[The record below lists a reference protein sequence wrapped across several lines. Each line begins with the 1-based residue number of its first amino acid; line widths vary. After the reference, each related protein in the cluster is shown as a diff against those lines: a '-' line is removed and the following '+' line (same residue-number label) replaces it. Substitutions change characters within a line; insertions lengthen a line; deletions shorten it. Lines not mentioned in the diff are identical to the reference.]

1 MCGISGIIYK
11 NKNKKDYQLEVK
23 KMNDLINHR
32 GPDDKGL
39 FIMDNFAFGHT
50 RLSILDLSSAGH
62 QPMVYDDRFVITYN
76 GEVYNY
82 LEIKDELIKL
92 GYKFKSNS
100 DTEVLLLGYVEWK
113 EKIVDRL
120 NGMFAFAIYDMKEN
134 ICFIARDRIGV
145 KPLYYYETDEELYF
159 FSEPKQIIMSNIL
172 DAIPNE
178 NSIKEYLAYQFTLSD
193 ETFFKGINKLLPG
206 HFIKYEKYIKTISQ
220 YWSLDSI
227 EIDKKIT
234 YDQAKENIQYLI
246 NDAIKLRLRSDVKV
260 GCYLSGGID
269 SSIVSTISS
278 KNLEKLDT
286 YTFTSKNFPNQDESK
301 IARKTSKYIE
311 SNHHEIEI
319 EFDKILNLWKESVYY
334 MDEPEVGYSLL
345 PQMKISKEVSK
356 NIKVILGGQ
365 GGDELFYGYGWHTQV
380 STSLRHKL
388 EDFNFIDKLKVISNV
403 LKTQSFKQIIKWLLT
418 KIRSSSSS
426 IDKEYFNFWKSNG
439 VFIYLKD
446 KSVEA
451 KFYKQLKFDNKLLS
465 IKKFEYKYWLQGLLH
480 VEDRSSMY
488 ASLESRVPLLD
499 YRLSEYVFKLNPS
512 YMIDGILNKK
522 LLIDSFKTKLISDV
536 SDNKNKKGYASP
548 IDAWFQNVE
557 VKNFINQIIE
567 NKKSYIYKFVQFDSR
582 NKFNHRQI
590 WMLISLEL
598 WYKIFIIKE
607 IKIYK

>member
-11 NKNKKDYQLEVK
+11 NKNKKDYKVDIE
-23 KMNDLINHR
+23 KMNNLIHHR
-32 GPDDKGL
+32 GPDDNGL
-39 FIMDNFAFGHT
+39 YVGEHFAFGHT

-62 QPMVYDDRFVITYN
+62 QPMIYGNRFVITYN

-82 LEIKDELIKL
+82 LEIKDELLRL
-92 GYKFKSNS
+92 GYKFNSHS
-100 DTEVLLLGYVEWK
+100 DTEVILLGYVAWK
-113 EKIVDRL
+113 EKIVDKL
-120 NGMFAFAIYDMKEN
+120 NGMFAFAIYDMKKN
-134 ICFIARDRIGV
+134 SCFMARDRTGV
-145 KPLYYYETDEELYF
+145 KPLYYHETDEELYF

-178 NSIKEYLAYQFTLSD
+178 NSIKEYLAYQFTLSN
-193 ETFFKGINKLLPG
+193 ETFFQGIKKLLPG
-206 HFIKYEKYIKTISQ
+206 HFIKYQNGIKIITQ
-220 YWSLDSI
+220 YWSLDNI
-227 EIDKKIT
+227 EIDETIT
-234 YDQAKENIQYLI
+234 YDEAKENIQYLI

-269 SSIVSTISS
+269 SSIVSTVSS
-278 KNLEKLDT
+278 KNLKNLDT

-301 IARKTSKYIE
+301 VAKKTSENIE
-311 SNHHEIEI
+311 SKHHEIEI
-319 EFDKILNLWKESVYY
+319 EFYRILNLWKESVYY

-380 STSLRHKL
+380 STSLRNKL
-388 EDFNFIDKLKVISNV
+388 EDFDFMDKLKVISNV
-403 LKTQSFKQIIKWLLT
+403 LKAQSLKQNIKWLLT
-418 KIRSSSSS
+418 KIRSSSS

-439 VFIYLKD
+439 VFDFLRDRK
-446 KSVEA
+446 VEMQ
-451 KFYKQLKFDNKLLS
+451 FYEQLKYDNKLLS

-499 YRLSEYVFKLNPS
+499 YRIAEYVFKLNPS
-512 YMIDGILNKK
+512 YMIDGVLNKK
-522 LLIDSFKTKLISDV
+522 LLINSFRENLISDV

-548 IDAWFQNVE
+548 IDAWFENEE
-557 VKNFINQIIE
+557 VKDFISKIIE
-567 NKKSYIYKFVQFDSR
+567 NKKSFIYKFVHFDSR

-590 WMLISLEL
+590 WMLVSLEL
-598 WYKIFIIKE
+598 WHKIFILKE
-607 IKIYK
+607 IKIDK